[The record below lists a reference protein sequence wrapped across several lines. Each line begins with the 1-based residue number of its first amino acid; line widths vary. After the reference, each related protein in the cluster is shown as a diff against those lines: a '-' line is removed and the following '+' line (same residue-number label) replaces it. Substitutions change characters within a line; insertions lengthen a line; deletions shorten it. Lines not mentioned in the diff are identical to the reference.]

1 MHGLERKDGLGVPVR
16 SSLVQE
22 LDGLLQQRRRFHHAA
37 AATCPA
43 TSSPSSAASTLS
55 SSSFRCCC
63 LFLQQQRQI
72 VLRQRDSTGVSI
84 CTFLLVSVFVLFY

>member
-1 MHGLERKDGLGVPVR
+1 MRGLERKDGLGVPVR
-16 SSLVQE
+16 SSLVQQ
-22 LDGLLQQRRRFHHAA
+22 LDGLLEQRRRFHHAA
-37 AATCPA
+37 AAT
-43 TSSPSSAASTLS
+43 SSPHTLPSSAASTL
-55 SSSFRCCC
+55 SSFRCCC

>member
-1 MHGLERKDGLGVPVR
+1 MHGCLQCKDGLGVPVR
-16 SSLVQE
+16 SSLVQQ

-37 AATCPA
+37 AATYAP

-55 SSSFRCCC
+55 SFCCCC

-84 CTFLLVSVFVLFY
+84 CTFLVVKQVN